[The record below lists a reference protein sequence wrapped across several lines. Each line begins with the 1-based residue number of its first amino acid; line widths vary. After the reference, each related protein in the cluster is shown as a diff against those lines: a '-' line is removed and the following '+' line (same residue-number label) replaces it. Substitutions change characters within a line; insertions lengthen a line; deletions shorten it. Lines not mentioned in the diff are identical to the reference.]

1 LSSSAAVAEDGIR
14 PARAPLLRTALHG
27 YSPLPMSALPPR
39 ITPLTIVLVALAL
52 AAPAAAQAYD
62 ERPMRLPATGPGAVA
77 ASSAQPST
85 WLVAAQPGV
94 RDARVAA
101 GAAGRFGATRLSVG
115 AVYRV
120 ATARARAFAAALRG
134 AGALRYAEPDV
145 KLALQS
151 AFDADPGGYARGYV
165 VEPGLAPPAPG
176 NVAVAVVDELV
187 DISHPDL
194 AGHSRQLNPGPI
206 LGSHGTEVASTAAG
220 AFNGVG
226 VLGVFPGAPVLSV
239 GLSPD
244 PSCSEASNGIVAAAN
259 AGAKVINLS
268 FGTPTDCATLFGAV
282 QIAFAKGSLVVASTG
297 NEFAEGNPV
306 IFPAAY
312 PHVLSVASLN
322 PDLRSS
328 GFSSA
333 NAAVDLAAPGVNVPV
348 ATPAAFD
355 DDGVVDGVTR
365 ASGTS
370 FSSPIVAGAAAWL
383 ATVRGDLSNG
393 QLADVLRRS
402 ARDVD
407 APGYDTNTGFGL
419 VSMGAALAL
428 PAPPRDVLEPN
439 DGITFVNGS
448 VFNKPDPYI
457 WRGSGRRTLGGSADK
472 VEDPFDV
479 YRIRLAPRSRARVRL
494 RPTAGNPDLYVF
506 RSSARSIDEDENIVA
521 RSRKGT
527 LKLDAVTLRNTSR
540 SARRFYVAIGVST
553 ATSALS
559 ASYSLQLQRLK
570 FR

>member
-1 LSSSAAVAEDGIR
+1 MS
-14 PARAPLLRTALHG
+14 LLRV
-27 YSPLPMSALPPR
+27 LPVA
-39 ITPLTIVLVALAL
+39 IVLAL
-52 AAPAAAQAYD
+52 AASVAPSASAYE
-62 ERPMRLPATGPGAVA
+62 ERPMRLPATGAGAA
-77 ASSAQPST
+77 AAATGQPSS

-94 RDARVAA
+94 RGAQVAA
-101 GAAGRFGATRLSVG
+101 AARRVGARRLRGG

-120 ATARARAFAAALRG
+120 ATARARPFAAALREL
-134 AGALRYAEPDV
+134 GALRYAEADIT
-145 KLALQS
+145 LARQS
-151 AFDADPGGYARGYV
+151 AFDADPGGYARGLV
-165 VEPGLAPPAPG
+165 VAPGLSPPAPG
-176 NVAVAVVDELV
+176 AATIAVVDELADV
-187 DISHPDL
+187 SHPDL

-206 LGSHGTEVASTAAG
+206 LGSHGTQVASAAAG

-226 VLGVFPGAPVLSV
+226 VFGVFPGAPLLSV
-239 GLSPD
+239 GLSLE
-244 PSCSEASNGIVAAAN
+244 PSCAEAANGIVAAAN

-268 FGTPTDCATLFGAV
+268 FGSPIDCATLFGAV
-282 QIAFAKGSLVVASTG
+282 QIAFAKGSLVVAATG
-297 NEFAEGNPV
+297 NEFAQGNPV

-312 PHVLSVASLN
+312 PHVLSVAALN
-322 PDLRSS
+322 PDLTSS
-328 GFSSA
+328 AFSSA

-348 ATPAAFD
+348 ATPPAFD

-370 FSSPIVAGAAAWL
+370 FSAPIVAGAAAWL
-383 ATVRGDLSNG
+383 ATARGDLSNG

-407 APGYDTNTGFGL
+407 KPGYDTNTGFGL
-419 VSMGAALAL
+419 VQLGPALAL

-439 DGITFVNGS
+439 DGISFVDGS
-448 VFNKPDPYI
+448 VFSDPDPYI

-506 RSSARSIDEDENIVA
+506 GSSARSIDDDASIVA
-521 RSRKGT
+521 RSRNGT
-527 LKLDAVTLRNTSR
+527 RRTDAVTLRNTSR
-540 SARRFYVAIGVST
+540 SARRFYVAIGVSST
-553 ATSALS
+553 TSGLNA
-559 ASYSLQLQRLK
+559 AYNLQLQRLR

>member
-1 LSSSAAVAEDGIR
+1 MR
-14 PARAPLLRTALHG
+14 PPFVLRVVLLALLL
-27 YSPLPMSALPPR
+27 YC
-39 ITPLTIVLVALAL
+39 VAL
-52 AAPAAAQAYD
+52 AAPAAEAYD
-62 ERPMRLPATGPGAVA
+62 ERPMRLPAPGSGVVA

-94 RDARVAA
+94 RAGPVAA
-101 GAAGRFGATRLSVG
+101 AARRFGASRLRSG

-120 ATARARAFAAALRG
+120 ATGRARAFAAALRD
-134 AGALRYAEPDV
+134 AAALRYAEPDV
-145 KLALQS
+145 KLARQS
-151 AFDADPGGYARGYV
+151 ARDTDPGGYARGYV
-165 VEPGLAPPAPG
+165 VAPGLAPPAPA
-176 NVAVAVVDELV
+176 NVAIAVVDELA

-206 LGSHGTEVASTAAG
+206 LGSHGTEVASAAAG
-220 AFNGVG
+220 AFNGFG

-239 GLSPD
+239 GLSLD
-244 PSCSEASNGIVAAAN
+244 PSCGEAANAIVAAAN
-259 AGAKVINLS
+259 AGAKVLNLS
-268 FGTPTDCATLFGAV
+268 FGTPVDCATLFGAV
-282 QIAFAKGSLVVASTG
+282 QIAFAKGSLVVAATG
-297 NEFAEGNPV
+297 NEFAQGNPV

-322 PDLRSS
+322 PDLKSS
-328 GFSSA
+328 AFSSA

-348 ATPAAFD
+348 ATPGAFD
-355 DDGVVDGVTR
+355 DDGVVDGVTL

-370 FSSPIVAGAAAWL
+370 FSAPIVSGAAAWL
-383 ATVRGDLSNG
+383 ATARGDLSNG

-407 APGYDTNTGFGL
+407 KPGYDTNTGFGL

-448 VFNKPDPYI
+448 VFSRPDPYI
-457 WRGSGRRTLGGSADK
+457 WRGSGRRTLAGSADR

-479 YRIRLAPRSRARVRL
+479 YRIRLAPRSRARIRL
-494 RPTAGNPDLYVF
+494 RPTFGNPDLTIF
-506 RSSARSIDEDENIVA
+506 GSNATSINDDDKIVA
-521 RSRKGT
+521 RSRKAT
-527 LKLDAVTLRNTSR
+527 LKTDAVTIRNASR
-540 SARRFYVAIGVST
+540 SARRFYVTISLGSSVGGGLN
-553 ATSALS
+553 AT
-559 ASYSLQLQRLK
+559 YNLQFQRTK